1 MSFIVAFFTDTSI
14 ELMSGAKSREWVHH
28 NAAFGGRRKVV
39 SPRLEVGT
47 SHLFAFGSTG
57 NFQLGKSRR
66 LTESIYFVLN

>member
-1 MSFIVAFFTDTSI
+1 MHCTPVNRDRKNNNSNC
-14 ELMSGAKSREWVHH
+14 RP
-28 NAAFGGRRKVV
+28 NAAFGGRWKVV
-39 SPRLEVGT
+39 SPRLEVRT